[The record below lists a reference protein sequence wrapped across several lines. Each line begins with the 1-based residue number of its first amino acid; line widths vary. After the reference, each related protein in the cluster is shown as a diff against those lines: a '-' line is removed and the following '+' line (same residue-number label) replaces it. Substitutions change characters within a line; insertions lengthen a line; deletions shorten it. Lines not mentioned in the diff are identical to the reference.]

1 MGFIIRRVAYAIAAF
16 IGMFVYLFLRPLP
29 FAMDVALCV
38 AYTVAVFGIILM
50 RNSDVLFSDHAK
62 PLKQVLLIHLG
73 FLAGVVAIV
82 RTIVFLAPSLS
93 PGFTQ
98 ADPIHHNSWDH
109 TCEIIA
115 VILLS
120 AWERWLLVKKPKPSA
135 AQAMADAKIDELLK
149 PPAPPAEQAPVSAPV
164 RSAAPAPMQ
173 FTEPTWTPL
182 TMSAEQAAP
191 MLNGVPMAIPAAAQ
205 VAAPRLS
212 PEPPSAPLE
221 FGSSKSSLFMNST
234 GEEYNEFLK
243 LMQQGIRPFRKPGIS
258 VKDEFELWL
267 ANKAKGPKAKKERAG
282 LGRLVP
288 SGKSG
293 D

>member
-1 MGFIIRRVAYAIAAF
+1 MGFFIRRIAYGVAGL
-16 IGMFVYLFLRPLP
+16 IGMFVYMALRPLP
-29 FAMDVALCV
+29 FAKDVALCV

-50 RNSDVLFSDHAK
+50 SNSAVFFSDNAR
-62 PLKQVLLIHLG
+62 PLKQVLLTHLA
-73 FLAGVVAIV
+73 FLAGVAVMV
-82 RTIVFLAPSLS
+82 RGMIILRPYL
-93 PGFTQ
+93 PPEFTHR
-98 ADPIHHNSWDH
+98 DPVRHTSWAS
-109 TCEIIA
+109 TCELIA
-115 VILLS
+115 ILLLS

-173 FTEPTWTPL
+173 FAEPTWTPL